1 MRSSREPPMSASSMR
16 AESCDAADLY
26 STITR
31 LPALTSFLDA
41 DPRPTFLVPINE
53 FGPLPF
59 DLSFCNAAFREA
71 NFEADILVDTDEGR
85 HFRAWS
91 QVVIHWREEYDFG
104 GRIWT
109 AFKIQGQ
116 WKCIQATGISKG
128 PEADSYFE
136 LPPSSSRALEGVN
149 IADVRLASL
158 YKMMEMSDVGT
169 FEYSPQGKLLR
180 ANESWYRLSLH
191 PPVENFAD
199 FSFMDLVYPA
209 DGPLVLS
216 QWNKLAQGLPVTFE
230 MRWKG
235 KAYRD
240 DATADAEDQFQWTLS
255 ACVPIQDDQGNLLS
269 IAGNTIDINAQK
281 MVQEEAVQRAE
292 ALERARRSERKF
304 ARFALLA
311 PIAIYICDV
320 QGRMTYC
327 NNRFFELTG
336 HPVTEEYKNINWDYV
351 AFPED
356 QSIVDGQWKKLV
368 HEKQRATAHFRL
380 RHTWGLG
387 DGNVRQAWIECQAF
401 PELDQE
407 GKVVSIF
414 GTMTDISRFKW
425 AEDIQKS
432 RVQEALDAKHKHENF
447 IDMTSHEMRNPL
459 SAVIQCAD
467 STIDSLKLVSAL
479 SRRWRQDDT
488 VAKQVEN
495 ELNLCLDSLHTI
507 ISCSNHQKRVIDD
520 VLTLSKM
527 DSNLLA
533 ITPVRVNS
541 ATIVAEAVHMFQIE
555 CQKDGIELEFIEDP
569 SLEETGSR
577 FVMMDPSRVLQVLI
591 NLLTNAIKFT
601 RDRPRRKIEVILGGH
616 TSKPLDGFRDIPF
629 ASVTT
634 EAPGLLDN
642 EDWGAG
648 REVYVWIQ
656 CRDTGCGMSTAE
668 QVNLFTRFSQATPRT
683 HIRYGG
689 SGLGLFIS
697 KKLTELQGGAIGVQS
712 EPDVGS
718 TFAFFVATR
727 TAAPPTPAARF
738 DMLDHYPLTRVL
750 SKDGHPK
757 EGEAVLQESLEK
769 VPKYS
774 VLVVEDNLVNQK
786 VLSQQLRK
794 AGCEVHVANH
804 GQEVLEFLRKTE
816 YWKLDSK
823 PIPAPSS
830 PSSSTAAPAVIPNGT
845 APTATALST
854 PPPSSSSAED
864 PTAELQPRLKRIKL
878 SVILMDIEMPVMDGL
893 TCTQR
898 IRSLQENG
906 QIVSHVPIMAVS
918 ANARSEQMAHA
929 RDVGMDDAIS
939 KPFRIPELMPK
950 IEALVRGDGPL
961 VVVPAAAPLP

>member
-1 MRSSREPPMSASSMR
+1 MSVSSLR
-16 AESCDAADLY
+16 AESCDAVDLY
-26 STITR
+26 NAVPR
-31 LPALTSFLDA
+31 LPSLTSFLDA
-41 DPRPTFLVPINE
+41 DTRPTFLVPINE
-53 FGPLPF
+53 FGPVLF
-59 DLSFCNAAFREA
+59 ELSFRNVAFLQG
-71 NFEADILVDTDEGR
+71 NFEADTLAETDAGR
-85 HFRAWS
+85 HFRAWT
-91 QVVIHWREEYDFG
+91 QVVVHWREEYEFA

-109 AFKIQGQ
+109 AFKIQGH
-116 WKCIQATGISKG
+116 WKCVQATGIAKG
-128 PEADSYFE
+128 SDGEESYFA
-136 LPPSSSRALEGVN
+136 LPPSSTRALESVN

-169 FEYSPQGKLLR
+169 FEYSPQGQLLN

-191 PPVENFAD
+191 PEGGAPPD

-209 DGPLVLS
+209 DSALVLA
-216 QWNKLAQGLPVTFE
+216 QWNKLAQGIPVTFE

-235 KAYRD
+235 KNYRD
-240 DATADAEDQFQWTLS
+240 SAGDDEIDQFQWILS
-255 ACVPIQDDQGNLLS
+255 ACVPIQDDHGNLLS

-281 MVQEEAVQRAE
+281 MVQEEALQRAE
-292 ALERARRSERKF
+292 ALERARASERKF

-311 PIAIYICDV
+311 PIAIYICDA

-336 HPVTEEYKNINWDYV
+336 HPVTKEYRNINWNYV

-356 QSIVDGQWKKLV
+356 QSIVDEQWEKLV
-368 HEKQRATAHFRL
+368 HEKQRTMAHFRL

-387 DGNVRQAWIECQAF
+387 DGNVRQAWIESQAF
-401 PELDQE
+401 PELDQD
-407 GKVVSIF
+407 GNVVSVF

-467 STIDSLKLVSAL
+467 STIDSLRSVSSLTAQ
-479 SRRWRQDDT
+479 WRHEDSVT
-488 VAKQVEN
+488 LTKQIDN
-495 ELNLCLDSLHTI
+495 EINVCLDSLHTI

-533 ITPVRVNS
+533 ITPIRVS
-541 ATIVAEAVHMFQIE
+541 PTSIVSEAVHMFELE
-555 CQKDGIELEFIEDP
+555 CHKDEIELKYVEDP
-569 SLEETGSR
+569 SLQETGSQY
-577 FVMMDPSRVLQVLI
+577 VMMDPSRVLQVLI

-601 RDRPRRKIEVILGGH
+601 RDRPRRKIEVVLGAS
-616 TSKPLDGFRDIPF
+616 TTKPSDGFGGIPF

-634 EAPGLLDN
+634 DISGLLDKV
-642 EDWGAG
+642 DWGVG
-648 REVYVWIQ
+648 RQVYIWIQ

-712 EPDVGS
+712 EPNVGS

-727 TAAPPTPAARF
+727 TAEPPTPAGKF
-738 DMLDHYPLTRVL
+738 DMLRDYPLTRVM

-757 EGEAVLQESLEK
+757 EGQEALAASIGK
-769 VPKYS
+769 APRYS
-774 VLVVEDNLVNQK
+774 VLIVEDNLVNQK

-804 GQEVLEFLRKTE
+804 GKEVLEFLRKTE
-816 YWKLDSK
+816 YWK
-823 PIPAPSS
+823 PE
-830 PSSSTAAPAVIPNGT
+830 
-845 APTATALST
+845 
-854 PPPSSSSAED
+854 PPPSPPISSGASAPPPVTMMNGVQAPTSPPESPPLLD
-864 PTAELQPRLKRIKL
+864 PTLTEPLSPSQQEPLRPQAIKL

-893 TCTQR
+893 TCTR
-898 IRSLQENG
+898 AIRDLQDTG

-918 ANARSEQMAHA
+918 ANARSEQVAQA
-929 RDVGMDDAIS
+929 REAGMDDAIS

-950 IEALVRGDGPL
+950 IEGLVKGDGP
-961 VVVPAAAPLP
+961 VVVLPAATPLS